1 MDTLY
6 CSEQHCEEEQQYE
19 LQDYYYCN
27 NTTTITN
34 FNNIPSSFLQK
45 DMSWNNEEL
54 KSLLAKQQE
63 NSICIFLETNSVLE
77 SDRRESI
84 EWMMKVKVYY
94 SFSALT
100 AVLAVNYLDRF
111 LFSFRFQNEKPW
123 MTHLAAVASLS
134 LAAKMEETQVPLL
147 LDLQVEDSRFLFE
160 AKTIQKMEIL
170 VLSTL
175 GWKMNPATPLSFIDF
190 IIRRLGLKDRLCW
203 EFLKRCES
211 VLLSIIRSDFR
222 FLSYLPSVLATA
234 IMIHVFNS
242 VEPNLGDEY
251 QIQLLGILGIN
262 KEKVDECGK
271 LMLKMWTGYEE
282 GKQCKK
288 RKFVSIPSSPNGVMD
303 VSFSSD
309 NWNDSWTIAAAT
321 TANSVS
327 SSPEPLSKKIR
338 TQDQLLINSSTNSDF
353 LTIPH

>member
-147 LDLQVEDSRFLFE
+147 LDLQVC
-160 AKTIQKMEIL
+160 
-170 VLSTL
+170 
-175 GWKMNPATPLSFIDF
+175 FIVALD
-190 IIRRLGLKDRLCW
+190 G
-203 EFLKRCES
+203 
-211 VLLSIIRSDFR
+211 
-222 FLSYLPSVLATA
+222 
-234 IMIHVFNS
+234 
-242 VEPNLGDEY
+242 
-251 QIQLLGILGIN
+251 N
-262 KEKVDECGK
+262 KK
-271 LMLKMWTGYEE
+271 
-282 GKQCKK
+282 
-288 RKFVSIPSSPNGVMD
+288 
-303 VSFSSD
+303 
-309 NWNDSWTIAAAT
+309 
-321 TANSVS
+321 
-327 SSPEPLSKKIR
+327 
-338 TQDQLLINSSTNSDF
+338 
-353 LTIPH
+353 H